1 MINCTGK
8 LLYCTGKLVS
18 DSVSNHQ
25 VTRAN
30 TTTSPNGNVFTPSQF
45 GTNAAGTPLRGTINI
60 KLSSSSHGNTSA
72 ALHGGNTASSLAGG
86 EDSPATDSEETNSRP
101 RRIGLL
107 SSADSSSSP
116 AQVLTSVELI
126 SCCELV

>member
-1 MINCTGK
+1 MIDCTGK
-8 LLYCTGKLVS
+8 LLFCTGKLVA

-60 KLSSSSHGNTSA
+60 KLSSQGSTSA
-72 ALHGGNTASSLAGG
+72 ALRGGNTTSSLAGG

-101 RRIGLL
+101 RRIGLV

-126 SCCELV
+126 YCYELI